1 MLILKNVNFLAI
13 FATFSILQKVT
24 KNGEKGKGVSLTS
37 NNRALFYYFY
47 PFFIFEKGAKK
58 YPLIFRPLFSFLKK
72 GQKMSK
78 K

>member
-47 PFFIFEKGAKK
+47 PFFIFEKGAKNVK
-58 YPLIFRPLFSFLKK
+58 KVRLISLFVPFWLLFHF
-72 GQKMSK
+72 
-78 K
+78 